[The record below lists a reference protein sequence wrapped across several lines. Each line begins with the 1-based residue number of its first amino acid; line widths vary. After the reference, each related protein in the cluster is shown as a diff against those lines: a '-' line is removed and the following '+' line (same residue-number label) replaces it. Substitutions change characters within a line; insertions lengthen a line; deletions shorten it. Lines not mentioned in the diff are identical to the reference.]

1 MDQKHSGECDI
12 IAYGD
17 SITFVMDQVQENRE
31 SVLNQIE
38 ARNTPATGIVPAAGK
53 LN

>member
-31 SVLNQIE
+31 GDAIRFSFFI
-38 ARNTPATGIVPAAGK
+38 GY
-53 LN
+53 